1 MVAKLPIN
9 KNLRVKMKKR
19 KKENQVKKLICP
31 VCGFAFNPN
40 ENQACSSCPL
50 KSKCQVVCC
59 PNCGYQTVVK
69 AEFTDFIARLFSKE
83 RGKNGRT

>member
-1 MVAKLPIN
+1 
-9 KNLRVKMKKR
+9 MKEK
-19 KKENQVKKLICP
+19 KKEKQVKDLVCP
-31 VCGFAFNPN
+31 VCGITFNLD

-69 AEFTDFIARLFSKE
+69 AEFTDFIAKLLSGKK
-83 RGKNGRT
+83 KNGRA